1 MERSA
6 LLTAYDAACRK
17 AAANA
22 WVIGQDPREFPGR
35 MDGDYFA
42 PARDSLRSVE
52 HIFCWTPSFFT
63 GMALLAA
70 EHTGDFSLA
79 RWVESLYE
87 PYRAK
92 VFDTPEDTMHDLG
105 FMYTLYSTMAYRLT
119 GNERM
124 RALSVR
130 AAEVLAHRFVPN
142 GRYIRAWGRMDDS
155 IPDYIDDQ
163 LRRDNFFA
171 NSRGLAIIDCMM
183 NIPLLF
189 WAGKETGD
197 RFFTDVAIAH
207 ADTTLHN
214 FIRPDGS
221 VCHAYRFDSV
231 TGEPAEE
238 FNDCGY
244 SVGSHW
250 ARGTAWAVY
259 GFSVAWRYT
268 GLTRYRDAAV
278 KLAECYLTQCGENG
292 VPVWDFRLPTDQP
305 ARHCGRMAEWPHLD
319 VTDPANCTRNVDTS
333 AAAIMACG
341 MLEFLAKEEHAGMRS
356 YVDAVTRTLT
366 VQYMNTDE
374 GCAGLLHSQNGNAS
388 YTSFGDYYLMEL
400 LARQLGSDILPW

>member
-1 MERSA
+1 MNQTEM
-6 LLTAYDAACRK
+6 LTCFETACRK

-22 WVIGQDPREFPGR
+22 AVIGSDLREFPGQ

-42 PARDSLRSVE
+42 PARESLRPVE

-63 GMALLAA
+63 GMAMLAA
-70 EHTGDFSLA
+70 EHTGDFSLV

-92 VFDTPEDTMHDLG
+92 VFDTPQDTMHDLG

-119 GNERM
+119 GDERM
-124 RALSVR
+124 RELSVR

-142 GRYIRAWGRMDDS
+142 GQYIRAWGRMDDT
-155 IPDYIDDQ
+155 IPDYIDAQ
-163 LRRDNFFA
+163 LRKDNFFA

-189 WAGKETGD
+189 WVGKETGD
-197 RFFTDVAIAH
+197 SFFTNVAIAH
-207 ADTTLHN
+207 ANTTLKN

-221 VCHAYRFDSV
+221 VCHAWRFDPE
-231 TGEPAEE
+231 TGKPVGE

-259 GFSVAWRYT
+259 GFAVAWRYT
-268 GLTRYRDAAV
+268 GLERYRDAAQ
-278 KLAECYLTQCGENG
+278 KLAECYLAQCGKNV
-292 VPVWDFRLPTDQP
+292 VPVWDFRLPSSQP
-305 ARHCGRMAEWPHLD
+305 ARHCGRMETWPHWD
-319 VTDPANCTRNVDTS
+319 ITDSANRKLNVDSS

-341 MLEFLAKEEHAGMRS
+341 MLEFLAMQEHEGMRH
-356 YVDAVTRTLT
+356 YVQAVTETLAQEYVNNDQT
-366 VQYMNTDE
+366 
-374 GCAGLLHSQNGNAS
+374 CPGLLRQQNGNAS

-400 LARQLGSDILPW
+400 LARQLGSNILPW

>member
-1 MERSA
+1 
-6 LLTAYDAACRK
+6 
-17 AAANA
+17 
-22 WVIGQDPREFPGR
+22 
-35 MDGDYFA
+35 
-42 PARDSLRSVE
+42 
-52 HIFCWTPSFFT
+52 
-63 GMALLAA
+63 
-70 EHTGDFSLA
+70 
-79 RWVESLYE
+79 
-87 PYRAK
+87 
-92 VFDTPEDTMHDLG
+92 
-105 FMYTLYSTMAYRLT
+105 
-119 GNERM
+119 
-124 RALSVR
+124 
-130 AAEVLAHRFVPN
+130 
-142 GRYIRAWGRMDDS
+142 MDDS

-305 ARHCGRMAEWPHLD
+305 ARHCGRTGMSPTPQTAPGMWTPLRRPSWRA
-319 VTDPANCTRNVDTS
+319 VCWNSWQKRSTRVCAAMWTPSPA
-333 AAAIMACG
+333 
-341 MLEFLAKEEHAGMRS
+341 
-356 YVDAVTRTLT
+356 
-366 VQYMNTDE
+366 
-374 GCAGLLHSQNGNAS
+374 
-388 YTSFGDYYLMEL
+388 
-400 LARQLGSDILPW
+400 P